1 MAFRVGSYFD
11 AGRLQMRV
19 LELHAAGDLRLSSRP
34 SPNVGPNDV
43 LIRVAWAGICGSD
56 TSYWKS
62 GRSGSA
68 VQQQP
73 FVLGHELSGTVIEV
87 GESVSTVSPG
97 TAVTVHP
104 AETTGPLPARLAGRE
119 NLHPQLSYLG
129 SAAVSPHRDG
139 AFAEEI
145 AVHASQVR
153 VIPTGLDKRRAALAE
168 PFAVALHGVD
178 RAGDVFGK
186 SVLVSGC
193 GPVGALTIIALRAA
207 GAAHITA
214 IDPALSARQRA
225 LKVGA
230 DLVLDVGQ
238 PVEGE
243 HPIAIEASG
252 AGASLAYLIKTVAIG
267 GTIVQVGNLPLDP
280 ISMPL
285 GLLVSRELNLRGS
298 FRFSDEMDRALA
310 VLADTPAADALIT
323 HDFPVDR
330 ASEAFDMATNGEA
343 SCKVLLE
350 FDGS

>member
-1 MAFRVGSYFD
+1 
-11 AGRLQMRV
+11 MRV
-19 LELHAAGDLRLSSRP
+19 LELHAAGDLRLSRRT
-34 SPNVGPNDV
+34 SPNVGPDEV

-56 TSYWKS
+56 TSYWRS

-68 VQQQP
+68 VQDHP
-73 FVLGHELSGTVIEV
+73 FVLGHELSGTVIGI
-87 GESVSTVSPG
+87 GESVTSVALG
-97 TAVTVHP
+97 AAVTVHP
-104 AETTGPLPARLAGRE
+104 ASTAGPLPSRLEGRD

-129 SAAVSPHRDG
+129 SAAMSPHRDG

-153 VIPTGLDKRRAALAE
+153 VIPEGLSKRRAALAE
-168 PFAVALHGVD
+168 PFAVALHGVS
-178 RAGDVFGK
+178 RAGDIAGQ

-193 GPVGALTIIALRAA
+193 GPVGALMIVALRAA
-207 GAAHITA
+207 GVAQITA
-214 IDPALSARQRA
+214 IDPSPSARERA
-225 LKVGA
+225 LRVGA
-230 DLVLDVGQ
+230 DHVLDVGETDSGEY
-238 PVEGE
+238 PV
-243 HPIAIEASG
+243 AFEASG
-252 AGASLAYLIKTVAIG
+252 AGASLAHLIRTVAIG

-285 GLLVSRELNLRGS
+285 GLLVSRELDLRGS

-310 VLADTPAADALIT
+310 VLAETPAADELIT
-323 HDFPVDR
+323 HAFPMDR